1 MDEKSRLARNRY
13 SHPRNDFLKRTS
25 CNYKAESSQYD
36 ITGYP
41 GSLTRIQ
48 KLLDGTNPP
57 VRVDYVDRGADT
69 FVWGP
74 NMLRVPTPQG
84 DNPWFCDVYSLFAD
98 CFGL

>member
-48 KLLDGTNPP
+48 KLLDGTTS
-57 VRVDYVDRGADT
+57 VI
-69 FVWGP
+69 
-74 NMLRVPTPQG
+74 TPKPASYDHFKTGQ
-84 DNPWFCDVYSLFAD
+84 A
-98 CFGL
+98 